1 MMAEQTKSF
10 TWKDTVAY
18 GVRAYSFLI
27 IGKEMDGKE
36 FIEEIKKR
44 YDAGNPRTKEVISAL
59 QNHLVHISVRRDGH
73 TEYSCK

>member
-18 GVRAYSFLI
+18 GVRAYSSLI